1 MKLRSSEKFARY
13 FNGIKESARGICL
26 TKNFSDMDTK
36 DTGLRGVSISPILIP
51 KTKEAYK
58 SMANEV
64 GKRYKCQKCGAEF
77 IVTRGGKGELYCCGQ
92 QMEIKK

>member
-1 MKLRSSEKFARY
+1 LKLRSSEKYLGY
-13 FNGIKESARGICL
+13 FNGIKESASGIYL
-26 TKNFSDMDTK
+26 TKNFSDMDTE

-51 KTKEAYK
+51 KTKGVYK

-77 IVTRGGKGELYCCGQ
+77 IVTRGGKGELYCCSQ